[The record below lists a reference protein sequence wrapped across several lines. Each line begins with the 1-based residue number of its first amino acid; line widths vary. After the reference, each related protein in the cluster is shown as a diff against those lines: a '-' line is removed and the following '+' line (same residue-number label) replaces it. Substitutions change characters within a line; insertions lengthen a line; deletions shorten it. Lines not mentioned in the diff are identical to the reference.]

1 MGGKRRNVY
10 VHAYEDCGTGKE
22 GTIYTIISRLTLAFG
37 KCSPECCYVGDTK
50 HSSRSQGIHKLLSV
64 KLLAALEYVGNTSLL
79 CWT

>member
-1 MGGKRRNVY
+1 MGGKRNVY

-22 GTIYTIISRLTLAFG
+22 GTVYTIISRL

-50 HSSRSQGIHKLLSV
+50 YSSRSQGIHKLLSV

-79 CWT
+79 